1 MKRFFK
7 RIKHL
12 WNWFRLLKD
21 DFDFDYHYLLEI
33 EQHKLKNMLKF
44 FTSVDAWTNTDK
56 VVRDLKLCIKLID
69 IILERDEEF
78 EKTIDRILQG
88 KEPTFY
94 INVKN
99 CKRFYSR
106 WDVESFE
113 NYPPLKTEL
122 RRIKALRLYNKIRNN
137 IFIWWD

>member
-1 MKRFFK
+1 MKKFFR

-12 WNWFRLLKD
+12 WNWFKLLKD

-44 FTSVDAWTNTDK
+44 FSSADVWTNTEK
-56 VVRDLKLCIKLID
+56 VVRDLKICIKLID
-69 IILERDEEF
+69 IILERDEDYKE
-78 EKTIDRILQG
+78 TIDRILQG
-88 KEPTFY
+88 KEPPFY
-94 INVKN
+94 TNVRN
-99 CKRFYSR
+99 CKRFYYR
-106 WDVESFE
+106 WEIKDFE
-113 NYPPLKTEL
+113 KYPPLKAEL